1 MSGER
6 TQPSEPERPAFQPY
20 GPPAEHT
27 SPPHDRPP
35 RTPAGETP
43 PHGTHGTDG
52 APATAGAPGPAGVP
66 GTPPPG
72 TSEMPGMHGTPGAPG
87 SHGAGF
93 GAPPPFGPFGS
104 YGQGTGEGRPRP
116 SRRIRRTVALGAAAL
131 ALAVGAGGA
140 GAAAAVALTGE
151 PAPTATTAV
160 TGASTSNGSVSA
172 VASAVLPSVVSIT
185 AQSGAGSSGG
195 SGVVLSENG
204 TILTN
209 AHVVDGARQVAV
221 KFSDGKTAQARVVGT
236 DGTNDIAVLQAQG
249 VSGLKPATFGST
261 EGLAVGDQV
270 LAIGSPLGL
279 DGSVTS
285 GIVSALGRQVSEG
298 GDRPQGQLPP
308 WIPPEMQEQL
318 SQQEQTVIENAI
330 QTDAPINPGNS
341 GGALVNMS
349 GQVIGIN
356 TAILTS
362 GSGSG
367 SIGLGFSIPVESAK
381 RTASKIVAEASV

>member
-1 MSGER
+1 MSGDR
-6 TQPSEPERPAFQPY
+6 THPSEHERAAFHPH
-20 GPPAEHT
+20 GGVPGTPAE
-27 SPPHDRPP
+27 PADQAGPHREPSVG
-35 RTPAGETP
+35 PAGETP
-43 PHGTHGTDG
+43 PHGIPYGTQHGPHG
-52 APATAGAPGPAGVP
+52 HYAAPF
-66 GTPPPG
+66 
-72 TSEMPGMHGTPGAPG
+72 SMP
-87 SHGAGF
+87 SGAGF
-93 GAPPPFGPFGS
+93 GPP
-104 YGQGTGEGRPRP
+104 GQGPVALGPGGPGGSRRPRGF
-116 SRRIRRTVALGAAAL
+116 RRTLALGAAAL
-131 ALAVGAGGA
+131 ALAVGSGGA
-140 GAAAAVALTGE
+140 GAAAAIALTDE
-151 PAPTATTAV
+151 PARSAPTAV
-160 TGASTSNGSVSA
+160 TGASASNGSVSA

-209 AHVVDGARQVAV
+209 AHVVDGARQVSV
-221 KFSDGKTAQARVVGT
+221 KFSDGRTAQAQVVGS
-236 DGTNDIAVLQAQG
+236 DRTNDVAVLQAQD

-285 GIVSALGRQVSEG
+285 GIVSAVGRQVSEG
-298 GDRPQGQLPP
+298 GDQQQEVPP
-308 WIPPEMQEQL
+308 WLPPEMRQQL
-318 SQQEQTVIENAI
+318 SRQEQTVIENAI

-362 GSGSG
+362 SGGSG
-367 SIGLGFSIPVESAK
+367 SIGLGFAIPVESAK
-381 RTASKIVAEASV
+381 DTASKIITDASL